1 MNTGSWNLTFPVLN
15 DDLDI
20 LAHEI
25 CIVILQAKL
34 RSKSLNEVVDRHS
47 WHIYTQSDITCVQL
61 RQRRRNHKLNTCH
74 WLVLVDRY
82 RNTRCLFL
90 YRQNN
95 KSNRHTRKQ
104 TDTLAVSDH
113 EAHLLHWQSCI
124 PMTRPRNHDEH

>member
-1 MNTGSWNLTFPVLN
+1 LN

-34 RSKSLNEVVDRHS
+34 LSKSLNEVVDRHS
-47 WHIYTQSDITCVQL
+47 WHICTQSDITCVQL

-74 WLVLVDRY
+74 WFVLVDGY

-90 YRQNN
+90 NRQNN

-113 EAHLLHWQSCI
+113 
-124 PMTRPRNHDEH
+124 